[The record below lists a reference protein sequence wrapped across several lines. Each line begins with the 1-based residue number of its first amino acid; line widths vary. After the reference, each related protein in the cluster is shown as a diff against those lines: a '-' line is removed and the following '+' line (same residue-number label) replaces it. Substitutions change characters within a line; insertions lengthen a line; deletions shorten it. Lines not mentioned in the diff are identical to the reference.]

1 MKCSLLLAQAHLII
15 IVLIAQSP
23 LIVDAT
29 ADQIHDTA
37 QDGDAS
43 AVERLCTTVADI
55 KEMNRG
61 VARRLFTL
69 REIDAKLF
77 LALDPRL
84 LKYPELLEPLMEQ
97 DVDEIVVWRLVK
109 TYGLG
114 AAVPFSGGCAVD
126 GYGEPDMIDKIKLMK
141 DVVKLIKRHGP
152 DDKRVRSRLED
163 LWEYEPPLRQSELEA
178 EVDSVLAR
186 VRSLLAAET

>member
-1 MKCSLLLAQAHLII
+1 MKCRPLVAQAYLVM
-15 IVLIAQSP
+15 IVLIAQF
-23 LIVDAT
+23 LFVVEATAGEIHDAT
-29 ADQIHDTA
+29 QG
-37 QDGDAS
+37 GDVS

-55 KEMNRG
+55 EKTNRG
-61 VARRLFTL
+61 VARRVFTL
-69 REIDAKLF
+69 RGIDAKIF

-97 DVDEIVVWRLVK
+97 DIDEIVVWRLVN

-152 DDKRVRSRLED
+152 DDKRVRSRMEG
-163 LWEYEPPLRQSELEA
+163 LWEYEPPLRESELEA
-178 EVDSVLAR
+178 EVDAVLAR

>member
-1 MKCSLLLAQAHLII
+1 MKCRPLVAQAHLVI
-15 IVLIAQSP
+15 IVLIAQF
-23 LIVDAT
+23 LFMVEAT
-29 ADQIHDTA
+29 AGQIHDAA
-37 QDGDAS
+37 QGGDVS
-43 AVERLCTTVADI
+43 AIERLCTTVADI

-61 VARRLFTL
+61 VARRQFTL
-69 REIDAKLF
+69 RGIDAKIF

-84 LKYPELLEPLMEQ
+84 LKYPELLEPLMDQ

-109 TYGLG
+109 THGLG

-152 DDKRVRSRLED
+152 DDKRVRSRTEG
-163 LWEYEPPLRQSELEA
+163 LWEYEPPLRESELEA
-178 EVDSVLAR
+178 EVDAVLAR
-186 VRSLLAAET
+186 VRSLLAEET